1 MITLSENAKKSL
13 EDYLRQ
19 ARAYLRGSKSV
30 DADEV
35 EQNITEHIENEL
47 EGAAEPVSCDVLD
60 AVLKKLGKP
69 QQWVPM
75 EELSWWWR
83 IIFRL
88 RSGPEDWRLAYI
100 SFGLLILG
108 FLILPSFII
117 LIPASFIVSRAALSV
132 ADDNKIPGAQKWLI
146 YPPLIIVYVF
156 VLCVLLTWPLGI
168 LIPLAEE
175 FEHSI
180 RARYVRFADDLD
192 YWIMATSFII
202 AGLGLW
208 WIILGRLLLKWWA
221 LLQMIFKPFAG
232 RFNRKWALFL
242 LIIVLVLMIPSLVLG
257 MWYWLESVLASPS
270 EFF

>member
-1 MITLSENAKKSL
+1 MITLSESAEKSL
-13 EDYLRQ
+13 QDYLRQ
-19 ARAYLRGSKSV
+19 ARAYLRGSRSV
-30 DADEV
+30 DANEV

-47 EGAAEPVSCDVLD
+47 EGATEPVSCYTLD
-60 AVLKKLGKP
+60 AVLKKLGSP

-75 EELSWWWR
+75 EELPWWWR

-132 ADDNKIPGAQKWLI
+132 AEDHKKPGAQKWLT
-146 YPPLIIVYVF
+146 YPSLIIVYVF
-156 VLCVLLTWPLGI
+156 VLSALLSWPLGI
-168 LIPLAEE
+168 LIPLAEG
-175 FEHSI
+175 FERTI
-180 RARYVRFADDLD
+180 RASNVRFADDLH

-208 WIILGRLLLKWWA
+208 WIILGGLLLKWWS
-221 LLQMIFKPFAG
+221 LLQLLFKPFAG
-232 RFNRKWALFL
+232 WFSRKWALVLFL
-242 LIIVLVLMIPSLVLG
+242 IGLGLMIPSLGLGIWYVL
-257 MWYWLESVLASPS
+257 
-270 EFF
+270 